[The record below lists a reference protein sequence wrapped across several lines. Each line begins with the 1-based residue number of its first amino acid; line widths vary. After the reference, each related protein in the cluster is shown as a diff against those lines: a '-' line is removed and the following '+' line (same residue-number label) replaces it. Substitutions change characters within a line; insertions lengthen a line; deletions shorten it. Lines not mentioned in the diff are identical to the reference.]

1 MCTQSYEKIGGILT
15 RPFYRQRPRFSE
27 SFNTCLFRGILCE
40 QQIGGEKIMCTFSFL
55 NKLFLV
61 PGKTHLAY
69 GNCQDS
75 ENIPVQS
82 NFLPRMRE
90 MLLFRK
96 DTISIQ
102 LKCKTEP
109 IPSTQHVKIHLPV
122 GTDKPRRAG
131 MQVTSNIIST

>member
-1 MCTQSYEKIGGILT
+1 MKSLGSLAELINITDNNPSPHIAQGLQSLHHAHNPMKRIGGILT
-15 RPFYRQRPRFSE
+15 CPFYRQRPWFSE

-40 QQIGGEKIMCTFSFL
+40 QQIEGEKIMCTFSFL
-55 NKLFLV
+55 NELFLV

-75 ENIPVQS
+75 ANFPVQS
-82 NFLPRMRE
+82 NFLPRMRG

-102 LKCKTEP
+102 LKCKT
-109 IPSTQHVKIHLPV
+109 
-122 GTDKPRRAG
+122 
-131 MQVTSNIIST
+131 